1 VNYILD
7 THTLIWFLEGDDFL
21 SENAR
26 KIIENEDHTK
36 HISIVSLWEIAIKI
50 SLGKLALSTTLN
62 DFLILLSTT
71 EIKVL
76 PISYAHILLVS
87 QLEFLHKDPF
97 DRIIIAQAQA
107 EQLTIVG
114 KDGNFSLYEVA
125 LYW

>member
-7 THTLIWFLEGDDFL
+7 NHTLIWFLEGDDFL